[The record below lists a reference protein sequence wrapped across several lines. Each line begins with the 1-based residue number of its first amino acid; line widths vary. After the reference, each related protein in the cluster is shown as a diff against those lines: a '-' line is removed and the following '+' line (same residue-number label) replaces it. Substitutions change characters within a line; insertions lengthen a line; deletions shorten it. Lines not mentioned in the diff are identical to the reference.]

1 MKQRVVVTLC
11 DECGKD
17 RPTTLVRIGTDGS
30 LRRLDL
36 CEQCVAPA
44 RILLDLAERTRPKR
58 RSVTSM
64 PLMSIEDVLRRRTA
78 KPRRALRRPETGP
91 QATQTPPGSR
101 SANPVFSNGRSQ
113 ISAGGESRG

>member
-1 MKQRVVVTLC
+1 MKQRVIVTLC
-11 DECGKD
+11 DECGKE
-17 RPTTLVRIGTDGS
+17 RPTTIVRIGTTES

-64 PLMSIEDVLRRRTA
+64 PLMSIEDVILRRSVRS
-78 KPRRALRRPETGP
+78 RRPLRGQETALGAKQIP
-91 QATQTPPGSR
+91 SGSL

-113 ISAGGESRG
+113 ISTGGKDRG